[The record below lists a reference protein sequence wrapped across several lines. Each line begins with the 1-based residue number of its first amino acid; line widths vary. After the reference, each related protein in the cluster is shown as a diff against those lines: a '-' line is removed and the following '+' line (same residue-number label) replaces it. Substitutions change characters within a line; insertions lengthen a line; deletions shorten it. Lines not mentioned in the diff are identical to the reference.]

1 MEAAGLTPR
10 MIRRSL
16 AMRLVLAGTKVGGE
30 EGRAKAARLA
40 ERSARARAMA
50 VSMGVAKV
58 GVAKVKVR

>member
-1 MEAAGLTPR
+1 
-10 MIRRSL
+10 
-16 AMRLVLAGTKVGGE
+16 MRLVLAGTKVGGE